1 MFGKKR
7 SKSCNDLPT
16 TMGVRKNQK
25 TSALKKLLRDLPLE
39 LRDNILNRVALPQKI
54 DFVDPED
61 SECLNRIQRSFRAND
76 IIPRLGRDTNWG
88 FELKSFVSSLP
99 CVLSYNRR
107 CGTRKADIDQ
117 RSGIQLTGLK
127 MEHTQYCSSIRS
139 YLKFIMKVAKGTE
152 GDGSKKT
159 MILKHKVKRNKIIE
173 RYSKNDYCEF
183 YIGNNYDLAVN
194 HGKGVKYYSTKMDIG
209 RVLQIAIDEN
219 DIMYYGAMQQ
229 GGFINFYRKHLASH
243 GKFKLFYTT
252 RPRLMI
258 SNLAVANDKLFFGGM
273 PIDGPQRAF
282 CYDMNTKKE
291 YTMVWPDLSLCFVMI
306 AHGDSVLVTK
316 KRIGTSKNTEFVMLS
331 LENDEIVR
339 RNLNL
344 SYRRLQQLNRD
355 TYLILVD
362 EGPARFS
369 LKTFSIIEGQPIVR
383 FVQYCHEDSI
393 FRRIG
398 DQFFFVLEPSKRN
411 IWYQETP
418 GDALFL
424 IYSDNEKTNIWDRRC
439 LILFSTP
446 GKRRK
451 SL

>member
-1 MFGKKR
+1 MFGIRNQRLHQLSLSTVTIMFGKKR

-39 LRDNILNRVALPQKI
+39 LREMILNRVALPQKI
-54 DFVDPED
+54 DFVDLED
-61 SECLNRIQRSFRAND
+61 SDCLNRIQRSFRAND

-99 CVLSYNRR
+99 SVLSYNTPCYSRM
-107 CGTRKADIDQ
+107 AEIDQ
-117 RSGIQLTGLK
+117 HSGIQLTGLK
-127 MEHTQYCSSIRS
+127 MEHAQYSSSTRS
-139 YLKFIMKVAKGTE
+139 HLKFIMKVAKGTE

-159 MILKHKVKRNKIIE
+159 MILDHKVERKKIIG

-209 RVLQIAIDEN
+209 RVLKIAIDEN
-219 DIMYYGAMQQ
+219 DIMYNGAMQQ
-229 GGFINFYRKHLASH
+229 GGIMNFYRKHLASH
-243 GKFKLFYTT
+243 GDFELFYTT
-252 RPRLMI
+252 RPRMMI
-258 SNLAVANDKLFFGGM
+258 DNLAVANDKLFFGARNYG
-273 PIDGPQRAF
+273 INSTSAF

-291 YTMVWPDLSLCFVMI
+291 YTMVCQDLDLCSIMI

-316 KRIGTSKNTEFVMLS
+316 DNMGTSRNTEFVMLS

-383 FVQYCHEDSI
+383 FVQYCHEESI

-398 DQFFFVLEPSKRN
+398 DQFFFVLEPRKRN

-418 GDALFL
+418 G
-424 IYSDNEKTNIWDRRC
+424 
-439 LILFSTP
+439 
-446 GKRRK
+446 GKRVCNG
-451 SL
+451 